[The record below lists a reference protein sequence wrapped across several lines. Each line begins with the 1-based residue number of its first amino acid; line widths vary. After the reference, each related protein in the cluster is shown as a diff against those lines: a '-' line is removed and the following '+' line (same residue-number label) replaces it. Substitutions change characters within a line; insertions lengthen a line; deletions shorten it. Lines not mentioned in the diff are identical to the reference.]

1 MKSGNK
7 RPGGGGKPRGGQGA
21 GRGPRQGG
29 GSKSFSNSSSSRGP
43 AGAGR
48 GRSSSGGSSSSRT
61 GSSGGFGDK
70 KRSYSSGS
78 QSGSG
83 YGGGSGGRSRSSSS
97 GSSSGGY
104 AGRSRSS
111 EGGSSGGY
119 AGRSRSSEGGSSGGY
134 AGRSRSSEGGS
145 SGGYAGRSSSSEGG
159 GYRGRSEGGSS
170 GGYQGRPRS
179 SEGGSS
185 GGYAGRSSSSEG
197 GGYRGRSEG
206 GSSGGYRGRSEG
218 GSSSSAPRRPYGDGV
233 RSGGDYPRRRP
244 SEGDFE
250 SKPNPEG
257 GDTAQDAGENGASTG
272 FGKRA
277 RPEGGGAYGRR
288 PEGRFEGRP
297 VYGSV
302 ERGPRPERGART
314 GGYGG
319 RRNEPSV
326 EELEEEAP
334 PERTRVG
341 RYGTHATTELPVL
354 NQQEVE
360 DEFVYGRN
368 SVVAFLERSDAPVNK
383 IFIAKDTDPDRRLDK
398 IMQLA
403 KERGIPT
410 VVCDKIKL
418 STLIGD
424 RDKHQG
430 VVAQLAASE
439 FLELSEFLDYLD
451 ADLAVLKERGE
462 SLDGYTVAI
471 LDGIEDP
478 HNIGAII
485 RSADA
490 AGIKAILLPQRRSA
504 GLTAT
509 VAKVSAG
516 ALANMKVVRITNI
529 VATMEKLKERGF
541 WIAGMSLEGA
551 TEIYD
556 SDLKR
561 QLVLVI
567 GSEGEGISR
576 LVSENCD
583 LQLKIPMNGVVQS
596 LNASVAAGVIF
607 YEIIRQ
613 NRKK

>member
-119 AGRSRSSEGGSSGGY
+119 AGRSRSSEGGSSSGY

-257 GDTAQDAGENGASTG
+257 GDAAQEAGENGSSTG

-326 EELEEEAP
+326 EDLEEEAP

>member
-1 MKSGNK
+1 
-7 RPGGGGKPRGGQGA
+7 
-21 GRGPRQGG
+21 
-29 GSKSFSNSSSSRGP
+29 
-43 AGAGR
+43 
-48 GRSSSGGSSSSRT
+48 
-61 GSSGGFGDK
+61 
-70 KRSYSSGS
+70 
-78 QSGSG
+78 
-83 YGGGSGGRSRSSSS
+83 
-97 GSSSGGY
+97 
-104 AGRSRSS
+104 
-111 EGGSSGGY
+111 
-119 AGRSRSSEGGSSGGY
+119 
-134 AGRSRSSEGGS
+134 
-145 SGGYAGRSSSSEGG
+145 
-159 GYRGRSEGGSS
+159 
-170 GGYQGRPRS
+170 
-179 SEGGSS
+179 
-185 GGYAGRSSSSEG
+185 
-197 GGYRGRSEG
+197 GYRGRSEG